1 MDSTQLFLA
10 LKNVGVKADA
20 DGPFWWPGAGTFE
33 VVVGAVLIQ
42 NTNWKNAD
50 KALNNLKNANLM
62 SLDGIVK
69 TPAAELAL
77 LIKPS
82 GFYNTKAKRLKTLCE
97 AIFKKFGDFENFKE
111 NVSREWLLGIKGIGA
126 ESCDAVL
133 CYACGREVMV
143 VDSYA
148 LRILSFLGY
157 EFESYEEAREWLEA
171 VDSEQICEAYGRELE
186 MNEIYAKFHGKI
198 VEFCKAHFNGKKLDE
213 AGEKI
218 LKNLT

>member
-1 MDSTQLFLA
+1 
-10 LKNVGVKADA
+10 
-20 DGPFWWPGAGTFE
+20 
-33 VVVGAVLIQ
+33 
-42 NTNWKNAD
+42 
-50 KALNNLKNANLM
+50 M
-62 SLDGIVK
+62 SLEGIVK

-111 NVSREWLLGIKGIGA
+111 NVSREWLLGVKGIGA
-126 ESCDAVL
+126 ETCDAVL
-133 CYACGREVMV
+133 CYACGRDVMV

-157 EFESYEEAREWLEA
+157 EFESYDEAQEWLGA
-171 VDSEQICEAYGRELE
+171 VDSEQICKAYGRELG

-198 VEFCKAHFNGKKLDE
+198 VEFCKAHFNGKRLDD
-213 AGEKI
+213 AGEEI
-218 LKNLT
+218 LKSIK

>member
-10 LKNVGVKADA
+10 LKNAGVKADA
-20 DGPFWWPGAGTFE
+20 DGPLWWPGAGTFE

-62 SLDGIVK
+62 SLEGIVK

-82 GFYNTKAKRLKTLCE
+82 GFYNTKAKRLKMLCD

-111 NVSREWLLGIKGIGA
+111 NVSREWLLGVKGIGA
-126 ESCDAVL
+126 ETCDAVL
-133 CYACGREVMV
+133 CYACGRDVMV

-157 EFESYEEAREWLEA
+157 EFESYDEAQEWLEA
-171 VDSEQICEAYGRELE
+171 VDSEQICKAYGRGLD

-198 VEFCKAHFNGKKLDE
+198 VEFCKVHFGGKKLDD
-213 AGEKI
+213 AGEEI
-218 LKNLT
+218 LRSIK

>member
-1 MDSTQLFLA
+1 MDSTQLFLV
-10 LKNVGVKADA
+10 LKNAGVKVDA
-20 DGPFWWPGAGTFE
+20 DGPLWWPNAGTFE

-62 SLDGIVK
+62 SLEGIVK

-82 GFYNTKAKRLKTLCE
+82 GFYNTKAKRLKTLCD

-111 NVSREWLLGIKGIGA
+111 NVSREWLLGVKGIGA

-133 CYACGREVMV
+133 CYACGRDVMV

-148 LRILSFLGY
+148 LRILWLG
-157 EFESYEEAREWLEA
+157 A
-171 VDSEQICEAYGRELE
+171 VDSEQICKAYGRELD

-218 LKNLT
+218 LKNLVR

>member
-10 LKNVGVKADA
+10 LKNAGVKADA
-20 DGPFWWPGAGTFE
+20 DGPLWWPGAGTFE
-33 VVVGAVLIQ
+33 VVVGTVLIQ

-62 SLDGIVK
+62 SLEGIVK

-82 GFYNTKAKRLKTLCE
+82 GFYNTKANRLKTLCE

-111 NVSREWLLGIKGIGA
+111 NVSSEWLLGIKGIGT

-148 LRILSFLGY
+148 LRILGFLGY

-171 VDSEQICEAYGRELE
+171 VDSERICEAYGRELE
-186 MNEIYAKFHGKI
+186 INEIYAKFHGKI
-198 VEFCKAHFNGKKLDE
+198 VECCKAHFNGKKLYE

-218 LKNLT
+218 LKNLA